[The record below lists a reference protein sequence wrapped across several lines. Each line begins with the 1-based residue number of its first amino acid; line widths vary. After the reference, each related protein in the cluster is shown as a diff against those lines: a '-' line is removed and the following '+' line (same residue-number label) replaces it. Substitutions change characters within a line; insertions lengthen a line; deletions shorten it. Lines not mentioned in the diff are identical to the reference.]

1 MTRDGSFKK
10 VVRRHAEQ
18 TGQRYTEALT
28 DLEDLEA
35 RMFHRPVGERL
46 LTHLRDRYG
55 IGALAATHISVHRAD
70 VFRIDRNDGE
80 PWVARA
86 FPPARPRAGAE
97 GDAAILRFLA
107 RHDYPA
113 ERLAVDDPVS
123 DFEGSTVLVTE
134 FISGEHIPPF
144 TDNMTVMADLLG
156 RLHALPLDDTV
167 TRSGG
172 AQGIDPSR
180 EGSPRQDLLAALA
193 CLDAVDTKVPVEG
206 RGQFEQLRDKVRSAD
221 AGDGLPEALLHG
233 NLPHAPDH
241 VLRTEYGPVAF
252 NWTASGRGPRLADFA
267 WLMRVSWGDPKLIE
281 PAVDAYCRHVELTDE
296 ELDRL
301 EEVMY
306 IRPLYLDAFGY
317 RRSVASGHTPGPEV
331 RQFSNPDNTRTTAEA
346 TRVAVRRHL
355 RRATGGGRR

>member
-18 TGQRYTEALT
+18 TGQRYTQALT
-28 DLEDLEA
+28 DLEGLEA
-35 RMFHRPVGERL
+35 RMFHNPVAERL
-46 LTHLRDRYG
+46 LDHLRGRYG
-55 IGALAATHISVHRAD
+55 IDAVAATQVSVHRAD
-70 VFRIDRNDGE
+70 VFRIDRSDGG
-80 PWVARA
+80 PWIARA

-107 RHDYPA
+107 GHDYPA
-113 ERLAVDDPVS
+113 ERLAVDDAVS
-123 DFEGSTVLVTE
+123 DLEGSSVLVTE
-134 FISGEHIPPF
+134 FIHGEHIPPF

-167 TRSGG
+167 TRPGG

-193 CLDAVDTKVPVEG
+193 LLDAVDTKVPVDG
-206 RGQFEQLRDKVRSAD
+206 REQFEQLRDKVRSAD
-221 AGDGLPEALLHG
+221 DGDGLPEALLHG

-241 VLRTEYGPVAF
+241 VLRAERGAVVF

-281 PAVDAYCRHVELTDE
+281 PAVEAYCRHVELTDE

-317 RRSVASGHTPGPEV
+317 RRSLANGRPPAADV
-331 RQFSNPDNTRTTAEA
+331 RQFSDPDNTRTTAEA
-346 TRVAVRRHL
+346 TRAAVRRQPRPAGRGA
-355 RRATGGGRR
+355 RR